1 VENLCVKGLARTKLA
16 KSVLDAGFGM
26 LINFLGYK
34 LEREGGKL
42 IEVDRFFPSTKLCH
56 CCQFKNDS
64 LNLSIRE
71 WVCPSCQTH
80 HDRDENAARNIREEG
95 IRILSTNTVGHTEIQ
110 ACGEDVRLISACIKK
125 HSSMKQESPV
135 TA

>member
-1 VENLCVKGLARTKLA
+1 
-16 KSVLDAGFGM
+16 
-26 LINFLGYK
+26 K

-56 CCQFKNDS
+56 CCQFKNNS

-95 IRILSTNTVGHTEIQ
+95 IRILSTNTVGHTEMQ
-110 ACGEDVRLISACIKK
+110 ACGEDVRLVSACAEK

-135 TA
+135 ERASLTGECQPRYHNS

>member
-1 VENLCVKGLARTKLA
+1 M
-16 KSVLDAGFGM
+16 LDAGFGM